1 VPGKPDAEIESE
13 LQFHFEE
20 RIRANVAAGMNPD
33 EARRAALER
42 FGDVAGVRDEC
53 TRLLSEERRRG
64 SRQAWLEE
72 FWRDM
77 RFALRSAARAPVF
90 TILAIVTL
98 ALGIGANAAVFGV
111 VKSVLLDAL
120 PYADA
125 DRLVRVSSPILA
137 QSSMLG
143 ALSAGTVSDLRE
155 RQRVFQESGIWL
167 DPREAIAD
175 GGDSPTLVR
184 VQWQEPSLFATLGAS
199 FVRGTNFRPEDA
211 SGDTALATILSW
223 STWQQTYGADPDIVG
238 QTVRLNGIGRTVMGV
253 LERDF
258 VMPEGQADYYLP
270 LGLAPFMRDSISVRG
285 SHNFSM
291 VARLSPGVTAE
302 AARLQLEGIGREL
315 EELYAKDNRGIGLTA
330 EPLRDAMVGDTRTPL
345 LVLLASACLVILIT
359 CANLAGAMLS
369 RAISRRKEFAVRVA
383 LGAGRAR
390 LVRQLLTE
398 SILLAIAGGIAGVL
412 LAIAALA
419 LLRGLALD
427 AIPSYASLSLDGGA
441 VAVAFALALITGLA
455 FGIGPALSASR
466 ADPQGTLRESSRGA
480 TESARSRQ
488 MRGVLVAGQ
497 MALCVSLLA
506 AAGLLVRSLWSLTSA
521 PIGFNAERALTF
533 RVQLPQGRYGSMEPR
548 VIFHDDFEQRLRALP
563 GVTAVGTMSALPTR
577 IQNSNGIF
585 IQSRPWEPDQAVPFV
600 TTARVSEDF
609 FRAMGIPVIRGRTF
623 TNADMMG
630 SPPVMIV
637 TQAFAQRWFPD
648 GDAVGAQMR
657 YGPPNSS
664 QPWTTIIG
672 IVGDVR
678 NRPLALAP
686 EPVMFFSL
694 RQQPVGETYVVRTT
708 GEPEALVPAV
718 RRTLRA
724 IDPGLPLFEVQSLD
738 GVVSEGFAARR
749 LPVLLMS
756 GFAAIALVLAAV
768 GVYAMFT
775 SMAAAR
781 EQEFGV
787 RLALGG
793 SPGSVAGL
801 VLRQGGTWM
810 LIGLGIG
817 ALGIAAAAR
826 VVQSQL
832 TGVAAGDPLT
842 IGAAVLVLLVAAG
855 IALLVPV
862 RRAARVDPISVLR

>member
-1 VPGKPDAEIESE
+1 
-13 LQFHFEE
+13 
-20 RIRANVAAGMNPD
+20 
-33 EARRAALER
+33 
-42 FGDVAGVRDEC
+42 
-53 TRLLSEERRRG
+53 
-64 SRQAWLEE
+64 
-72 FWRDM
+72 
-77 RFALRSAARAPVF
+77 
-90 TILAIVTL
+90 
-98 ALGIGANAAVFGV
+98 
-111 VKSVLLDAL
+111 
-120 PYADA
+120 
-125 DRLVRVSSPILA
+125 
-137 QSSMLG
+137 
-143 ALSAGTVSDLRE
+143 
-155 RQRVFQESGIWL
+155 
-167 DPREAIAD
+167 
-175 GGDSPTLVR
+175 
-184 VQWQEPSLFATLGAS
+184 
-199 FVRGTNFRPEDA
+199 VRGTNFRPEDA
-211 SGDTALATILSW
+211 LGDTALATILSW
-223 STWQQTYGADPDIVG
+223 STWQQTYGGDPDIVG
-238 QTVRLNGIGRTVMGV
+238 KTVRLNGIGRTVMGV

-291 VARLSPGVTAE
+291 VARLRPGVTAE

-398 SILLAIAGGIAGVL
+398 SILLAIAGGIAGVV

-419 LLRGLALD
+419 LLRGLALE